1 MTFSERR
8 DMQTMWK
15 FTNFPVTQILRE
27 IDFGPSKTQLNLFQ
41 DFGYFDF
48 VEHAQI
54 QVSKDKARV
63 FAILFARGC
72 KNLGNLQYIDLQIKM
87 NLKYE
92 T

>member
-48 VEHAQI
+48 VEFYI
-54 QVSKDKARV
+54 SKGYKSKELKFTV
-63 FAILFARGC
+63 FESV
-72 KNLGNLQYIDLQIKM
+72 KNSSSKPFDF
-87 NLKYE
+87 